1 MSTHLGAF
9 PEVRAPGH
17 AYVPFGASELQKRV
31 PVKRA
36 LPGLLLALTAG
47 FCGDTAA
54 VGPRTVEFRGASAGS
69 AEFFGFSAHQSPTGD
84 VTGYYFSR
92 STPGY
97 PSPYVIE
104 GRVTCLRVV
113 GNRASLGGEVTR
125 FFFEDWSDA
134 AEKHGWYTFVQDNGE
149 HPGVPDRISQHTYL
163 TDLPTR
169 TCPDPATESLTED
182 VTDGD
187 VVISTD
193 E

>member
-1 MSTHLGAF
+1 M
-9 PEVRAPGH
+9 
-17 AYVPFGASELQKRV
+17 
-31 PVKRA
+31 KRA

-54 VGPRTVEFRGASAGS
+54 VGPRTAEFRGASAGS
-69 AEFFGFSAHQSPTGD
+69 AEFFGFSAHESPTGD

-113 GNRASLGGEVTR
+113 GNRASLGGEVAR

-134 AEKHGWYTFVQDNGE
+134 AEKHGWYTFV
-149 HPGVPDRISQHTYL
+149 
-163 TDLPTR
+163 
-169 TCPDPATESLTED
+169 
-182 VTDGD
+182 
-187 VVISTD
+187 
-193 E
+193 

>member
-1 MSTHLGAF
+1 V
-9 PEVRAPGH
+9 PEVRAARH
-17 AYVPFGASELQKRV
+17 SYVPFGASELQRSV

-54 VGPRTVEFRGASAGS
+54 VRPRTVEFRGASAGS

-104 GRVTCLRVV
+104 GRVACLRVV
-113 GNRASLGGEVTR
+113 GDRASLGGEGTR
-125 FFFEDWSDA
+125 FFFEDCSDA

-149 HPGVPDRISQHTYL
+149 HHGVPDRMSQET
-163 TDLPTR
+163 
-169 TCPDPATESLTED
+169 SL
-182 VTDGD
+182 
-187 VVISTD
+187 
-193 E
+193 

>member
-1 MSTHLGAF
+1 L
-9 PEVRAPGH
+9 
-17 AYVPFGASELQKRV
+17 K
-31 PVKRA
+31 KA
-36 LPGLLLALTAG
+36 LSGLLLLM
-47 FCGDTAA
+47 TAA
-54 VGPRTVEFRGASAGS
+54 FCSGSARVVPTTVEFRGASAGS
-69 AEFFGFSAHQSPTGD
+69 AEYFGFSAHQAATGD
-84 VTGYYFSR
+84 VSGHYVSR

-134 AEKHGWYTFVQDNGE
+134 EEKHGWYTFVQDNHD
-149 HPGVPDRISQHTYL
+149 HPGVPDRISEHTYL
-163 TDLPTR
+163 SNEPMTS
-169 TCPDPATESLTED
+169 CPDPTAEPLTQD

>member
-1 MSTHLGAF
+1 MSTALGAF

-31 PVKRA
+31 PVKIA

-54 VGPRTVEFRGASAGS
+54 VRPRTVEFRGASAGS

-125 FFFEDWSDA
+125 FFFEDCPAA
-134 AEKHGWYTFVQDNGE
+134 AEKQGWYSSVKANVE
-149 HPGVPDRISQHTYL
+149 PPAVR
-163 TDLPTR
+163 TR
-169 TCPDPATESLTED
+169 RAKNP
-182 VTDGD
+182 
-187 VVISTD
+187 
-193 E
+193 